1 MSVMINDDNL
11 WNNIAKIETE
21 KEVLDLINNY
31 SDLDYLLE
39 NAMLQ
44 RNKFLVKALINKGV
58 NINHYCLLSYA
69 VEKIRCPEI
78 LKMLIDRGA
87 NVNEENHSPEGYG
100 VTYPLHCA
108 MIEDPSLEQMKI
120 LLDNGAYVNPP
131 KTFDG
136 RSPIHFAVC
145 LQLFDALEL
154 LLQYGANVHVLDY
167 FNETP
172 LHLATQ
178 LKQYDA
184 KITKLLLEYDSNPR
198 EKDVA
203 GNNPVEN
210 TLKFKKVHMLKTILK
225 HHHHE

>member
-1 MSVMINDDNL
+1 MSFIINDDNL

-21 KEVLDLINNY
+21 KEVLDLINNC

-39 NAMLQ
+39 NAILQ
-44 RNKFLVKALINKGV
+44 RNKFLVKVLINKGV
-58 NINHYCLLSYA
+58 NINHHGLLTHA
-69 VEKIRCPEI
+69 VEKIRSPEI
-78 LKMLIDRGA
+78 LKMLIHRGA
-87 NVNEENHSPEGYG
+87 DVNEENHNSVGYG
-100 VTYPLHCA
+100 VTYPLDSA
-108 MIEDPSLEQMKI
+108 MVDPSLEQMKI
-120 LLDNGAYVNPP
+120 LLDNGANVNPP
-131 KTFDG
+131 KTFNG
-136 RSPIHFAVC
+136 RSTIHFAVC

-154 LLQYGANVHVLDY
+154 LLIYGANVHVLDNL
-167 FNETP
+167 NETP

-178 LKQYDA
+178 LKQNNA

-203 GNNPVEN
+203 GNNPAEN